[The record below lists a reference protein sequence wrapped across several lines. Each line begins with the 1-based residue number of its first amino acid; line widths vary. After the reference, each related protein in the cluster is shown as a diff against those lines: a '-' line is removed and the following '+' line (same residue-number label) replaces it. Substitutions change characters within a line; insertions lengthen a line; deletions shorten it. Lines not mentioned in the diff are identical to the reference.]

1 MGLGHNELWLP
12 KAAKGATKLAKIS
25 PNGKTELCDDAPAF
39 ATMEGAEGAAA
50 TACRLVHVVTS
61 NQELPLCDLSN
72 VVAFGYNDVL
82 LRHWWLNSPCVS
94 VSSSYKL
101 MRRS

>member
-1 MGLGHNELWLP
+1 MARLSCVMVSLT
-12 KAAKGATKLAKIS
+12 A
-25 PNGKTELCDDAPAF
+25 
-39 ATMEGAEGAAA
+39 MGAAA
-50 TACRLVHVVTS
+50 VTACRLVHVVTS
-61 NQELPLCDLSN
+61 HQELPLCDLSN